1 MKGRTHLA
9 IGLGIGAVASVN
21 QPLEMMPVILVAS
34 GVASLAPD
42 LDGNNLL
49 NKRVT
54 KTAKLIKKS
63 GVFVGGIL
71 MVLALVAYFLDV
83 NYLSFINDKWF
94 SQQNSPLLFGW
105 GAVILGLSFKGQETL
120 KNILMSILSL
130 ILLYYAATNELWWLI
145 MFALYIGGAGWFA
158 HRGPTH
164 TIWALIYWWYMSH
177 LLEVN
182 TKVDGL
188 ALISTIAYLSHILGD
203 MLTKKGVKFLY
214 PVINKV
220 FRFRF

>member
-1 MKGRTHLA
+1 MKGRTHLT
-9 IGLGIGAVASVN
+9 IGLGIGVVASIS
-21 QPLEMMPVILVAS
+21 QTYEMMPITLVAS

-63 GVFVGGIL
+63 GVFVGGAL
-71 MVLALVAYFLDV
+71 MALSLITFFLDL
-83 NYLSFINDKWF
+83 NFLSFIDDKWF
-94 SQQNSPLLFGW
+94 NQQNMLLLFGW

-130 ILLYYAATNELWWLI
+130 FLLYYAVTNELWWLV

-164 TIWALIYWWYMSH
+164 TIWAVLYWWYMSH
-177 LLEVN
+177 LLEVSTN
-182 TKVDGL
+182 MDGL
-188 ALISTIAYLSHILGD
+188 AIISTIAYLSHIAGD

-214 PVINKV
+214 PLTNKV
-220 FRFRF
+220 FRVRI

>member
-21 QPLEMMPVILVAS
+21 QPFEMMPVILVAS

-54 KTAKLIKKS
+54 KTAKLIKKG

-71 MVLALVAYFLDV
+71 MVLALATYFLDF
-83 NYLSFINDKWF
+83 NYLSFIDDKWF
-94 SQQNSPLLFGW
+94 SQQNSLLLFGW

-145 MFALYIGGAGWFA
+145 MFALYIGVAGWFA

-182 TKVDGL
+182 TNVDGL
-188 ALISTIAYLSHILGD
+188 ATISTIAYLSHILGD